1 METIL
6 SLDRYCS
13 DDEKCSMLYTDSMGK
28 VLNVIIS
35 GETERLA
42 KS

>member
-1 METIL
+1 
-6 SLDRYCS
+6 
-13 DDEKCSMLYTDSMGK
+13 MLYTDSMGK